1 MVIQTLWLLGNL
13 PTISLAGLAL
23 LSGLFFLLNSAKT
36 PQLPLVNG
44 KRQFE
49 FSIAKARQ
57 RYLADAHNLI
67 MSGLAKAR
75 AFRVVTENGVR
86 TILSADYAED
96 IRSHRSLSLSGA
108 LVTEHHVHIAG
119 FDAVRVTV
127 TSDIIQ
133 DTVRTKLTQ
142 HLLNITGP
150 MSDEADYVLKT
161 QWTDDTDWHDVHL
174 RTKAVGLIASLSSR
188 VFLGEKICRNPE
200 WLRITINY
208 TIDSLMAAAQLRL
221 WPEMLRPLA
230 AKFLPKCHKIR
241 QELQEAKDI
250 ITPVI
255 EERHKARKTAVAEG
269 RPEETYHDAIQWLEE
284 NSSQGHNKFDPA
296 AMQLALSTAAI
307 HTTTDLL
314 TQTILDLC
322 GREELIKELRK
333 EIIEVLG
340 DGGWDKS
347 TMYKL
352 KLMDSVIKE
361 SQRVKPMAIAKM
373 ARKVE
378 ADVKLSDGTIVPKGE
393 IILVS
398 CSKMWDPSI
407 YPDPET
413 FDPYRFLKLR
423 EGSMDKEALAQFVSP
438 SPQHMGFGFGKHA
451 CPGRFF
457 AAAEMKVI
465 LCHVIMKYD
474 FKVAEG
480 CTPSI
485 FKSGMRLSADPFAR
499 IAIRRRKEEITI

>member
-1 MVIQTLWLLGNL
+1 MVIQTLPLLENL
-13 PTISLAGLAL
+13 GTISLAGLAVL
-23 LSGLFFLLNSAKT
+23 FGLFYLLNSTKSS
-36 PQLPLVNG
+36 QLPLVNG

-57 RYLADAHNLI
+57 RYLVDAHSLI
-67 MSGLAKAR
+67 TSGLAKAR

-86 TILSADYAED
+86 IILSADYAGD
-96 IRSHRSLSLSGA
+96 IRSHPSLSLSGA
-108 LVTEHHVHIAG
+108 LVNEHHVNIAG

-142 HLLNITGP
+142 HLLNITRP
-150 MSDEADYVLKT
+150 MSDEANYVLKT
-161 QWTDDTDWHDVHL
+161 QWTDDPDWHDIQL
-174 RTKAVGLIASLSSR
+174 RTKTVGLIASLSSR

-221 WPEMLRPLA
+221 WPEILRPLA
-230 AKFLPKCHKIR
+230 ANFLPKCRKIR
-241 QELQEAKDI
+241 QELQEAKNI
-250 ITPVI
+250 IMPVI
-255 EERHKARKTAVAEG
+255 KERHEAREAAIKQG
-269 RPEETYHDAIQWLEE
+269 RPRETYHDAIQWLDE
-284 NSSQGHNKFDPA
+284 NSQGHKRFHPA

-322 GREELIKELRK
+322 GREDLIQELRK

-340 DGGWDKS
+340 ADGWDKS

-373 ARKVE
+373 ARKAE
-378 ADVKLSDGTIVPKGE
+378 ADIKLSDGTIVPKDE
-393 IILVS
+393 TILVS

-438 SPQHMGFGFGKHA
+438 SPEHMGFGFGKHA

-465 LCHVIMKYD
+465 MCQILMKYD

-480 CTPSI
+480 CTPKI
-485 FKSGMRLSADPFAR
+485 LKSGMRLSADPFAR
-499 IAIRRRKEEITI
+499 ISIRRRKEEISL

>member
-1 MVIQTLWLLGNL
+1 MSFHVPPVLAKFDI
-13 PTISLAGLAL
+13 AGLVAVAVL
-23 LSGLFFLLNSAKT
+23 LALFFLLTSGNKS
-36 PQLPLVNG
+36 QLPLVNN
-44 KRQFE
+44 KRPLE
-49 FSIAKARQ
+49 FGIAKARQ
-57 RYLADAHNLI
+57 RYLKDAHNLI
-67 MSGLAKAR
+67 MGGLAKAG
-75 AFRVVTENGVR
+75 AFRVVTENGIR

-96 IRSHRSLSLSGA
+96 IRSHRLLTLSGA
-108 LVTEHHVHIAG
+108 LVTEHHVNIPG
-119 FDAVRVTV
+119 FDAVKVTV

-142 HLLNITGP
+142 NLINITEP
-150 MSDEADYVLKT
+150 MSIEASLVLKD
-161 QWTDDTDWHDVHL
+161 QWTDEPAWHDIHL
-174 RTKAVGLIASLSSR
+174 RPKALGLIAQLSSR
-188 VFLGEKICRNPE
+188 VFLGEKICRNPD
-200 WLRITINY
+200 WLRITVNY

-221 WPEMLRPLA
+221 WPEALRPIA
-230 AKFLPKCHKIR
+230 ARFLPKCQRIR
-241 QELQEAKDI
+241 EELTEAKDI
-250 ITPVI
+250 IFPVV
-255 EERHKARKTAVAEG
+255 EDRQRARKAAIVEG
-269 RPEETYHDAIQWLEE
+269 KPEETYHDAIQWLEE
-284 NSSQGHNKFDPA
+284 NCQDQTFDQA

-322 GREELIKELRK
+322 GREELVDELRK
-333 EIIEVLG
+333 EIVSVLG
-340 DGGWDKS
+340 DGGWNKS

-373 ARKVE
+373 ARKAE
-378 ADVKLSDGTIVPKGE
+378 CNVKLSDGVVIPKGD

-398 CSKMWDPSI
+398 CSKMWDPTI

-423 EGSMDKEALAQFVSP
+423 EGSMDKESVAQFVSP

-457 AAAEMKVI
+457 AAAELKVI

-474 FKVAEG
+474 FRLAQG
-480 CTPSI
+480 CTPRI
-485 FKSGMRLSADPFAR
+485 LRSGMRLSADPSAR
-499 IAIRRRKEEITI
+499 IAVRRRQEEITL